1 MPAVQDQV
9 RNEDNNENLENGN
22 NDEEMFTNRQEE
34 DNLVI
39 ADIEEEIPA
48 TPPLQEPT
56 RNLFDLTNIR
66 EESTLMEDSV
76 LDTMEETII
85 SPNMEAV
92 QEENA
97 EDEEEDD
104 DHTIPSSSQP
114 RRLTSTQTRESVRQ
128 SLQPPAH
135 LSSSQSPILSML
147 PNTSPYVL
155 ETETTPV
162 GLPRPS
168 SIMIPSPNQSS
179 SFTESFLEQLVD
191 ADPLEGP
198 SWLFASVKKKKRRS
212 SAVKK
217 LSCIM
222 SDLDNTDSNTSALD
236 SSDIE
241 PSGQF
246 VLDRDLRQ
254 SLRVE
259 SSINQPI
266 VTPDILVE
274 DGDSNQENVPVNENI
289 PNVSNITGT
298 RDLQTP
304 RTPLSSLRTCLD
316 EGGNQINL
324 KEARIMLNNV
334 GVDGQNSPRKVISP
348 PPVLIAK
355 KKTLTLDE
363 LFSFGVREDLTPK
376 LKRKYGSDSQV
387 GEVQP
392 KLKKARNT
400 EVPQSSNVRLQNLE
414 VRLEK
419 NICQTDKP
427 EEDHPPV
434 VEAGGRS
441 RRQKTSVSYKE
452 PSLGKKMRQVI
463 TISAV
468 NNFSFQSR

>member
-1 MPAVQDQV
+1 MVAGHAISRPRIQLARMDLSSMPAVQDQV
-9 RNEDNNENLENGN
+9 RNEGNDENLENGN

-39 ADIEEEIPA
+39 EDIEEEIPA

-104 DHTIPSSSQP
+104 DHTVPTIDPIQP

-168 SIMIPSPNQSS
+168 SIMIPSPNQSA

-222 SDLDNTDSNTSALD
+222 SDLDNTDTNTSALD
-236 SSDIE
+236 SSDID

-254 SLRVE
+254 
-259 SSINQPI
+259 SINQPI

-274 DGDSNQENVPVNENI
+274 DGDSNQENVPINEDI
-289 PNVSNITGT
+289 PNVTNITGT
-298 RDLQTP
+298 RDLQSFANKNENSID
-304 RTPLSSLRTCLD
+304 SSVAFNQFHERIFSINGVLNITKVTRRDAGIYTIKAKND
-316 EGGNQINL
+316 EG
-324 KEARIMLNNV
+324 A
-334 GVDGQNSPRKVISP
+334 
-348 PPVLIAK
+348 
-355 KKTLTLDE
+355 
-363 LFSFGVREDLTPK
+363 
-376 LKRKYGSDSQV
+376 SQT
-387 GEVQP
+387 
-392 KLKKARNT
+392 KIK
-400 EVPQSSNVRLQNLE
+400 LE
-414 VRLEK
+414 VL
-419 NICQTDKP
+419 
-427 EEDHPPV
+427 
-434 VEAGGRS
+434 
-441 RRQKTSVSYKE
+441 YE
-452 PSLGKKMRQVI
+452 PR
-463 TISAV
+463 
-468 NNFSFQSR
+468 